1 MCNKQ
6 ELGQSTALGLVK
18 QAFPRYTNQQEWLR
32 ILHCSHLPQPSPKI
46 LTQRKASPCT
56 LCFRQVSEAI
66 TSGETAKPSWI
77 LMWKEKSESY
87 PACLM
92 LKKTKAV
99 EQATSERKWAIHER
113 WNCCY
118 SSVLQWFPWKGSDF
132 TPTVDSVNIL
142 YSLGKRKCSCSW
154 WHLQSFLQHTAWHIS
169 SSTQSIIYN
178 KHA

>member
-6 ELGQSTALGLVK
+6 ELGQSTALGLAK

-46 LTQRKASPCT
+46 VTQRKASPCT

-87 PACLM
+87 PGLLNAEENQSCR
-92 LKKTKAV
+92 
-99 EQATSERKWAIHER
+99 TSHKWEKVSYPRKVKLLLLVSAPVVPLERKWLHS
-113 WNCCY
+113 NCGFSEY
-118 SSVLQWFPWKGSDF
+118 FILIGEEEVL
-132 TPTVDSVNIL
+132 L
-142 YSLGKRKCSCSW
+142 
-154 WHLQSFLQHTAWHIS
+154 
-169 SSTQSIIYN
+169 
-178 KHA
+178 